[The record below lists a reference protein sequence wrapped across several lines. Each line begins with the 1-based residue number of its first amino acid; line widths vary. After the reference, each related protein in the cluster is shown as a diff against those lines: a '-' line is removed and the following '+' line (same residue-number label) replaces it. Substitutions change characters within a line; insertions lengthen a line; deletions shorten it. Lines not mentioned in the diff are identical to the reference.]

1 MIGLLDKM
9 PQLEEEKL
17 IEHLSRFTKKR
28 NDPLSSSRKK
38 STGTH
43 VTSVQENKTPE
54 PSKKTDFKEG
64 ILSREVK
71 ELRSQVAELRE
82 VVTNFSKAAVSRSRK
97 HKQDNVVCVE
107 NNQPGCDHVGSVEE
121 VTILLKAVVIEQD
134 RIVQLNQI
142 RKTID
147 M

>member
-64 ILSREVK
+64 ILSRKVK

-82 VVTNFSKAAVSRSRK
+82 VITNFPRQQSLVLEK
-97 HKQDNVVCVE
+97 HKQDNVVCVCMWTII
-107 NNQPGCDHVGSVEE
+107 NQGVTIVGSLEE
-121 VTILLKAVVIEQD
+121 VTILLKAVVYS
-134 RIVQLNQI
+134 LI
-142 RKTID
+142 RS
-147 M
+147 